1 MRKRTRYNDEPIE
14 FQVIDDFLPPPE
26 KLALKE
32 ENVKV
37 TITLSKESVAFFK
50 KVAKKRHFPYQKLI
64 RKVLDHYVARYRS
77 A

>member
-1 MRKRTRYNDEPIE
+1 MKKKIHYTDEPMKLEIVE
-14 FQVIDDFLPPPE
+14 DFLPGPD

-50 KVAKKRHFPYQKLI
+50 EAARKYQVPYQKMV
-64 RKVLDHYVARYRS
+64 RKVLDYYVSHYKHA
-77 A
+77 